1 LIKILIVDDHPIFR
15 QGLIRIISS
24 SPDMV
29 VVDEADNGQESLE
42 KLKTIECNLVILDI
56 SMPGTNCFDLV
67 KDIRTL
73 KPKLPILIVTMH
85 PEDQYALR
93 LFKAGVNGYLTKE
106 KAPTE
111 LIEAIRL
118 VASGRMNVPPS
129 VAEQAILGWRQE
141 SEKQSHEN
149 LSNREYQIMHMI
161 VSGQKVS
168 TIAKTLSISVKTV
181 KTHRSRL
188 LAKMNMSTNAE
199 LFHYAIKH
207 NLVDDISV

>member
-1 LIKILIVDDHPIFR
+1 
-15 QGLIRIISS
+15 
-24 SPDMV
+24 MV

-42 KLKTIECNLVILDI
+42 KIKTIDCNLVILDI
-56 SMPGTNCFDLV
+56 SMPGTNCFDLI
-67 KDIRTL
+67 KDIRVL

-93 LFKAGVNGYLTKE
+93 LFKAGVSGYLTKE

-111 LIEAIRL
+111 LLEAIRL
-118 VASGRMNVPPS
+118 VASGRMNVPSS

-161 VSGQKVS
+161 VSGQKVG

>member
-1 LIKILIVDDHPIFR
+1 
-15 QGLIRIISS
+15 
-24 SPDMV
+24 
-29 VVDEADNGQESLE
+29 
-42 KLKTIECNLVILDI
+42 
-56 SMPGTNCFDLV
+56 MPGTNCFDLI
-67 KDIRTL
+67 KDIKLL
-73 KPKLPILIVTMH
+73 KSKLPILIVTMH

-93 LFKAGVNGYLTKE
+93 LFKAGVSGYLTKE
-106 KAPTE
+106 RAPIE

-118 VASGRMNVPPS
+118 VASGRMNIPPS
-129 VAEQAILGWRQE
+129 VAEQAVLGWRQE
-141 SEKQSHEN
+141 SEKQAHEN

>member
-1 LIKILIVDDHPIFR
+1 MIKILIADDHPIFR

-29 VVDEADNGQESLE
+29 VMAEAENGLETLE
-42 KLKTIECNLVILDI
+42 KLKTADCDLLVLDI
-56 SMPGTNCFDLV
+56 TMPGTNCFDLIKNIKAV
-67 KDIRTL
+67 R
-73 KPKLPILIVTMH
+73 PKLPILIVTMH
-85 PEDQYALR
+85 SEDQYALR
-93 LFKAGVNGYLTKE
+93 MFKAGVSGYLTKE

-118 VASGRMNVPPS
+118 VASGRMNIPSS
-129 VAEQAILGWRQE
+129 VAEQAILGWRNE
-141 SEKQSHEN
+141 SETQIHEN
-149 LSNREYQIMHMI
+149 LSNREYQIMCMI

-168 TIAKTLSISVKTV
+168 TIAKSLSISVKTV

-188 LAKMNMSTNAE
+188 LQKMNMSTNAE

-207 NLVDDISV
+207 HLVDDIAV